1 MKDNMG
7 SKRNTDSMEEK
18 TKKPTDKEIL
28 IKPWQLTKYGGW
40 KSQQCL
46 QEGESKNKNGEKHF

>member
-28 IKPWQLTKYGGW
+28 IPSCAPQ
-40 KSQQCL
+40 
-46 QEGESKNKNGEKHF
+46 ESKTKNCGPGAFV

>member
-18 TKKPTDKEIL
+18 TKNPTDKEIL
-28 IKPWQLTKYGGW
+28 IKPWQLTKYGG
-40 KSQQCL
+40 
-46 QEGESKNKNGEKHF
+46 

>member
-7 SKRNTDSMEEK
+7 SKRNTDSVEEK
-18 TKKPTDKEIL
+18 TKTPTEKEIL
-28 IKPWQLTKYGGW
+28 VKFWQLTKYGRW
-40 KSQQCL
+40 ESQQCL